1 MDFRKL
7 LRDTRFKGEIDYLIP
22 LFKNAGI
29 ENMEQ
34 VQNLPV
40 LLRGIRRVD
49 PYILVEELNNAHD
62 RQLVTVME
70 NKKEMTVNQKVEK
83 PKSRSVSKPST
94 KPVLE
99 DPISEEVGVIEI
111 NDVTEVA
118 SNKEEV

>member
-83 PKSRSVSKPST
+83 PKSRSVSKPPT

-99 DPISEEVGVIEI
+99 NPISEEVGIIEI
-111 NDVTEVA
+111 NDVTEVT

>member
-29 ENMEQ
+29 ENMEH

-83 PKSRSVSKPST
+83 PKSRSVSKPPT

-99 DPISEEVGVIEI
+99 NPISEEVGIIEI
-111 NDVTEVA
+111 NDVTEVT